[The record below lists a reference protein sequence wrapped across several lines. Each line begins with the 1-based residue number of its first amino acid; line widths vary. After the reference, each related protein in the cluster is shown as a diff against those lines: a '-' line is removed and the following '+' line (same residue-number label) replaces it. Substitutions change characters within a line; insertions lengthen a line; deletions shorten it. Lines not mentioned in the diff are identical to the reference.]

1 MIQTQAS
8 MKNLYIG
15 VMSGTSVDA
24 IDIVAVEIFDD
35 SFNFFDAK
43 SFKFETTLRKEIL
56 ELSRNS
62 LELNN
67 SEFKLID
74 KRLANTYG
82 EAINEF
88 ISQLKINKNNIA
100 AVGLHGQTILHKPD
114 SDNPFSLQIGDG
126 QTVSDITGLT
136 IIDDF
141 RSADI
146 RAGGQGAPLAPLFH
160 SWLFRIPNKNRALVN
175 IGGISNI
182 SILDDNPLRG
192 HDLGPGNILLDS
204 WAQTLSL
211 IHI

>member
-82 EAINEF
+82 EAINECV
-88 ISQLKINKNNIA
+88 SQLNINKKNIA
-100 AVGLHGQTILHKPD
+100 ALVATTKTISDPSATSLPLGQ
-114 SDNPFSLQIGDG
+114 
-126 QTVSDITGLT
+126 V
-136 IIDDF
+136 
-141 RSADI
+141 
-146 RAGGQGAPLAPLFH
+146 
-160 SWLFRIPNKNRALVN
+160 
-175 IGGISNI
+175 
-182 SILDDNPLRG
+182 
-192 HDLGPGNILLDS
+192 
-204 WAQTLSL
+204 TLKASCFTS
-211 IHI
+211 